1 MRRPGLPISRLLRVL
16 PLLLSEFLFVAPA
29 DARSPNLANYPLR
42 VHVLASDNSYR
53 TPRMSPGDAVV
64 CDAVDSVLMGM
75 GPNSGGSVTLGGPY
89 AVTVVSGDACSIH
102 PEMITGRL
110 LDMTDDSPIFS
121 GEGRADLVSP
131 PLTTQGVS
139 FHYDNCARMRVRPG
153 FQSLPA
159 RWKSQGKKL
168 EVLVPS
174 DDVPSANGRPL
185 PPERC
190 TFTVT
195 VHNFV
200 YLLLR
205 NGAVIQVPQELYAK
219 RPALRVFLSGNAEA
233 MQERPKQFEVPAHP
247 TN

>member
-1 MRRPGLPISRLLRVL
+1 
-16 PLLLSEFLFVAPA
+16 
-29 DARSPNLANYPLR
+29 
-42 VHVLASDNSYR
+42 VLASDNSYR

-64 CDAVDSVLMGM
+64 CDAIDGVMTSI
-75 GPNSGGSVTLGGPY
+75 GPNSGGSISLGGPY

-110 LDMTDDSPIFS
+110 LDVTDDDPVFS
-121 GEGRADLVSP
+121 GEGRGDLVSP
-131 PLTTQGVS
+131 PMTTQGMS

-153 FQSLPA
+153 FESLPA
-159 RWKSQGKKL
+159 RWKSRGKKL

-174 DDVPSANGRPL
+174 DDVPANGRPL
-185 PPERC
+185 KPERC

-195 VHNFV
+195 VHDFV

-205 NGAVIQVPQELYAK
+205 NGAVIQVPQEIYTK

>member
-1 MRRPGLPISRLLRVL
+1 MRGPGLRSRGFPGTFSVLLIA
-16 PLLLSEFLFVAPA
+16 LLCSGVAE
-29 DARSPNLANYPLR
+29 ARNPDPSRYPLR

-64 CDAVDSVLMGM
+64 CDAVDSVAMGM
-75 GPNSGGSVTLGGPY
+75 GPNSSGSISLGGPY

-102 PEMITGRL
+102 PEMVTGRL
-110 LDMTDDSPIFS
+110 LDVTEDDPIFS

-131 PLTTQGVS
+131 PTTTQGLS

-159 RWKSQGKKL
+159 RWKSPGKKL

-174 DDVPSANGRPL
+174 DDIPGSNGRPL

-205 NGAVIQVPQELYAK
+205 NGAVIEVAQDVYAK
-219 RPALRVFLSGNAEA
+219 RPGLRVFLSGNAEA
-233 MQERPKQFEVPAHP
+233 MQERLKQFAVPAHP

>member
-1 MRRPGLPISRLLRVL
+1 MRGLGLHTGCFTGIFAVLLIVSMGAGVAGARTPDPSR
-16 PLLLSEFLFVAPA
+16 
-29 DARSPNLANYPLR
+29 YPLR

-75 GPNSGGSVTLGGPY
+75 GPNSGGSVSLGGPY

-110 LDMTDDSPIFS
+110 LDATDDDPIFS

-131 PLTTQGVS
+131 PLTTQGFN

-174 DDVPSANGRPL
+174 DDVPRANGRPL

-219 RPALRVFLSGNAEA
+219 RPAMRVFLSGNAEA